1 MMKMPCL
8 AGLVVLALPLSVLA
22 IEPGPSS
29 PQQAVTESWLT
40 LQSSGKAASN
50 TQQKASAAE
59 RDLAAQRLLESY
71 KHPIPEYFDQKAG
84 GTTQGSN

>member
-1 MMKMPCL
+1 MKMPYL
-8 AGLVVLALPLSVLA
+8 ASLAVLALPLAVMA

-40 LQSSGKAASN
+40 LQSSGKAASS
-50 TQQKASAAE
+50 TRQKASAAE

-84 GTTQGSN
+84 GTVQSGN

>member
-1 MMKMPCL
+1 MKMPYL
-8 AGLVVLALPLSVLA
+8 ASLAVLALPLTVMA

-50 TQQKASAAE
+50 TRQKASAAE
-59 RDLAAQRLLESY
+59 RDLATQRLLESY

-84 GTTQGSN
+84 GTVKSGN

>member
-1 MMKMPCL
+1 MKMPYL
-8 AGLVVLALPLSVLA
+8 ASLAVLALPLTVMA

-40 LQSSGKAASN
+40 LQSSGKAASS
-50 TQQKASAAE
+50 TRQKASAAE

-84 GTTQGSN
+84 GTVQSGN

>member
-1 MMKMPCL
+1 MKMPYL
-8 AGLVVLALPLSVLA
+8 ASLAALALPLTVMA

-40 LQSSGKAASN
+40 LQSSGKAASS

-84 GTTQGSN
+84 GTAPGGS

>member
-1 MMKMPCL
+1 MKMLYLTSL
-8 AGLVVLALPLSVLA
+8 AVLALPLSVMA

-40 LQSSGKAASN
+40 LQSSGKAASS

-59 RDLAAQRLLESY
+59 RDLAALGKLVADDPTGRWLL
-71 KHPIPEYFDQKAG
+71 
-84 GTTQGSN
+84 

>member
-1 MMKMPCL
+1 MKMPCFASL
-8 AGLVVLALPLSVLA
+8 ALLALPLGVMA

-40 LQSSGKAASN
+40 LQSSGKAASS

-84 GTTQGSN
+84 GTAQGGN